1 MVILYS
7 SRFQRNF
14 KKLPKKVKIKVVDKV
29 KILEKNPLDSSLRI
43 HKLHGSEYFSLW
55 IEYDSRVLFK
65 RDKQKI
71 ILLDLG
77 DHDSIY
83 RN

>member
-14 KKLPKKVKIKVVDKV
+14 KKLSNKVKIKVVDKI
-29 KILEKNPLDSSLRI
+29 KILEKDPFNSTLRI

-55 IEYDSRVLFK
+55 VEYDFRVLFK
-65 RDKQKI
+65 REKKNI

-77 DHDSIY
+77 DHDSVY
-83 RN
+83 KN